1 MSIEKLE
8 IIGLFSKYN
17 VLIDLSKRCNILV
30 GANGI
35 GKSTILK
42 IIYAIFNSNWI
53 EVSKFPFRTINI
65 TLSDN
70 LSVSFSRADLFPSIK
85 EIKKFI
91 SNKYDALYN
100 EVSDDMNGHWVFEE
114 KEKCLLIVDEL
125 IKAEKFWDFLSNCQ
139 NGIQQPIS
147 IQKIIRSN
155 ESVRSNY
162 GINFEELLLQTINYY
177 KNNSFYNTSRIIK
190 LLEKKQI
197 NSHNEEK
204 SFFLDMVRYY
214 EVNNKPAY
222 ESEYISPLLKW
233 MSLRPNDFYE
243 WKPQK
248 SFYSLWHGIR
258 TDKMFGQLIN
268 CVKTSSLDFVK
279 EIFVSI
285 NDFELKDENIDNFEL
300 RNKSN
305 NPEEFF
311 LRLLSDEKIIKI
323 NRLINR
329 FYYSKDFVISINK
342 RALEHYANSILDNK
356 PPIYSENFAYKSEH
370 LLDLEKIKILKEF
383 FNNNEVIF
391 NINNFINPILCDGS
405 PFIFNIDEI
414 LGSINNIEMH
424 ENEQYYLN
432 YAHWEFYKFYN
443 TVINE
448 LINPANK
455 SREVQLFEE
464 IFSEYS
470 QIKNISIY
478 PSGILLTDVNTEK
491 ISKFNLTLI
500 KNSENA
506 IDLSVLSS
514 GEKKILLLLALSI
527 FVKDI
532 TIIIDEPELSMSLI
546 WQEKILPDIL
556 DRTNLKK
563 IIVATHSPYIA
574 SNDCLTDYITY
585 LPTPEVNINE

>member
-432 YAHWEFYKFYN
+432 YAHWEFYKFDN

-506 IDLSVLSS
+506 IDLSFLSS

>member
-204 SFFLDMVRYY
+204 SFSWIWLD
-214 EVNNKPAY
+214 
-222 ESEYISPLLKW
+222 I
-233 MSLRPNDFYE
+233 
-243 WKPQK
+243 
-248 SFYSLWHGIR
+248 
-258 TDKMFGQLIN
+258 T
-268 CVKTSSLDFVK
+268 
-279 EIFVSI
+279 
-285 NDFELKDENIDNFEL
+285 
-300 RNKSN
+300 
-305 NPEEFF
+305 
-311 LRLLSDEKIIKI
+311 
-323 NRLINR
+323 RLI
-329 FYYSKDFVISINK
+329 
-342 RALEHYANSILDNK
+342 
-356 PPIYSENFAYKSEH
+356 
-370 LLDLEKIKILKEF
+370 
-383 FNNNEVIF
+383 
-391 NINNFINPILCDGS
+391 
-405 PFIFNIDEI
+405 
-414 LGSINNIEMH
+414 
-424 ENEQYYLN
+424 
-432 YAHWEFYKFYN
+432 
-443 TVINE
+443 T
-448 LINPANK
+448 
-455 SREVQLFEE
+455 
-464 IFSEYS
+464 S
-470 QIKNISIY
+470 QRMN
-478 PSGILLTDVNTEK
+478 
-491 ISKFNLTLI
+491 
-500 KNSENA
+500 
-506 IDLSVLSS
+506 
-514 GEKKILLLLALSI
+514 LSI
-527 FVKDI
+527 F
-532 TIIIDEPELSMSLI
+532 L
-546 WQEKILPDIL
+546 
-556 DRTNLKK
+556 
-563 IIVATHSPYIA
+563 H
-574 SNDCLTDYITY
+574 C
-585 LPTPEVNINE
+585 